1 MASDRD
7 AATTIDRSSSG
18 ICVKRHHWFS
28 SGSASHSFEIQ
39 KCVGARFLNVV
50 SLQIEELPPIIRE
63 DVEDF
68 LETHSRSPAAQ
79 LRPKFGVVG
88 SVWLAYIGPK
98 LQRDVSGLGPTPRD
112 ALEDFNLRFM
122 EPLISRNGSSPE

>member
-1 MASDRD
+1 M
-7 AATTIDRSSSG
+7 
-18 ICVKRHHWFS
+18 
-28 SGSASHSFEIQ
+28 
-39 KCVGARFLNVV
+39 RFLNVV

-68 LETHSRSPAAQ
+68 FETHPRRPAEQ

-98 LQRDVSGLGPTPRD
+98 AAKGASGLDQTPRD

-122 EPLISRNGSSPE
+122 EPLIPEMVPSGGRPRSWRFR

>member
-1 MASDRD
+1 MADRPVLLLHSQ
-7 AATTIDRSSSG
+7 AIQ
-18 ICVKRHHWFS
+18 
-28 SGSASHSFEIQ
+28 SASR
-39 KCVGARFLNVV
+39 VRFLNVV

-98 LQRDVSGLGPTPRD
+98 LQRGATGLGQTPRD

-122 EPLISRNGSSPE
+122 EPLISRNGSEKE

>member
-1 MASDRD
+1 MR
-7 AATTIDRSSSG
+7 
-18 ICVKRHHWFS
+18 
-28 SGSASHSFEIQ
+28 
-39 KCVGARFLNVV
+39 ARFLNVI
-50 SLQIEELPPIIRE
+50 SLHIEELPAIIRE

-68 LETHSRSPAAQ
+68 LETHPGSPAAQ

-98 LQRDVSGLGPTPRD
+98 LQRGATGLGQTPRD

-122 EPLISRNGSSPE
+122 EPLISRNGSEKE